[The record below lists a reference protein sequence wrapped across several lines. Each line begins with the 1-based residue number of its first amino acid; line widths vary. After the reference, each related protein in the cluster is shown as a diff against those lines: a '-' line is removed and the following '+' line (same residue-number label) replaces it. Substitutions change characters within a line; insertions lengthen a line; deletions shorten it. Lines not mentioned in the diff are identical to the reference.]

1 MADENPMGP
10 GSAVAL
16 KLPVDHVRFLRGT
29 FESAR
34 EGVRDELRD
43 YPDDLKDPDHLRR
56 EDAAYGRLLV
66 ALDELVIV
74 PDRDVR
80 DLVGDLAHIIDRSNE
95 YSRVVAE
102 HEALHGLHVQL
113 GGGESR

>member
-1 MADENPMGP
+1 MADENPTGR
-10 GSAVAL
+10 GKAVAL
-16 KLPVDHVRFLRGT
+16 NLPVDHVRFMRDT

-56 EDAAYGRLLV
+56 EVAAYGRLLA
-66 ALDELVIV
+66 ALDECVIV
-74 PDRDVR
+74 PDADVR
-80 DLVGDLAHIIDRSNE
+80 VVVGDLAKIIDGSNE
-95 YSRVVAE
+95 YERVISE
-102 HEALHGLHVQL
+102 HKALHGLLDQL

>member
-1 MADENPMGP
+1 MANQNPTGR
-10 GSAVAL
+10 GAAIAL
-16 KLPVDHVRFLRGT
+16 KPPADHVRFLRGIFT
-29 FESAR
+29 SAR

-56 EDAAYGRLLV
+56 EVAAYGRLLT

-102 HEALHGLHVQL
+102 HEALHGLHAQL
-113 GGGESR
+113 GGGEGR

>member
-1 MADENPMGP
+1 MGR
-10 GSAVAL
+10 GAAVAL
-16 KLPVDHVRFLRGT
+16 KLPADQVRFMRGIFT
-29 FESAR
+29 SAR
-34 EGVRDELRD
+34 AGVRDELRD
-43 YPDDLKDPDHLRR
+43 HPDDLKDPDHLRR
-56 EDAAYGRLLV
+56 EVAAYGRLLA

-80 DLVGDLAHIIDRSNE
+80 DLVGDLAQIIDNTNE
-95 YSRVVAE
+95 YKRVIAE